1 MKPDVDAKDANPP
14 RDRLWSEVVLARVCD
29 GTLDGALGAPI
40 TGISI
45 DTRSISRGDL
55 FVALTDQRDGHD
67 FVTRAF
73 QAGATAALVS
83 KSYAR
88 RDGDGLLIRVDDPLR
103 ALEDAGRIARFRTDA
118 QVVAVTGSVGKTGTK
133 EMLRLC
139 LGRLGQTHASEKSY
153 NNHWGVPL
161 TLARMPAKT
170 VFGVFEIGM
179 NHPGEIAPLVRM
191 VAPDIGIITT
201 VEAVHLAQFAS
212 VTEIAEA
219 KAELMLG
226 IASGGTAI
234 LNRDNAYFDL
244 LADRAEARGLFVTQF
259 GSHADCDV
267 RLTTVDLA
275 HDGSLVSVEVRG
287 RPVRYRLGAPGRHY
301 VMNSLAVVAALD
313 ALGVDLDAGLAAL
326 ADISAPP
333 GRGERS
339 LLSVGGGTLLLIDES
354 YNANPASMAAAL
366 ANLGS
371 VPRANYRRR
380 IAILG
385 DMRELGDEADA
396 LHAGLAGAV
405 VAAGVDQVFACG
417 PHMRALFETLP
428 ADVRGAYSGTS
439 AELSEPVSHGLGAG
453 DAVMIKGSLGTNMAP
468 LVAAVRALA
477 GSAQ

>member
-1 MKPDVDAKDANPP
+1 MGAAEPP
-14 RDRLWSEVVLARVCD
+14 RERLWSEVVFASVCG
-29 GTLDGALGAPI
+29 GTLDGTLTAPI
-40 TGISI
+40 AGISI
-45 DTRSISRGDL
+45 DTRSIVRGDL
-55 FVALTDQRDGHD
+55 FVALRDQRDGHD
-67 FVTRAF
+67 FVTQAF

-83 KSYAR
+83 KSYVR
-88 RDGDGLLIRVDDPLR
+88 RAGDGALIRADDPLR

-139 LGRLGQTHASEKSY
+139 LGRLGPTHASEKSY

-161 TLARMPAKT
+161 TLARMPTKT
-170 VFGVFEIGM
+170 AFGVFEIGM

-201 VEAVHLAQFAS
+201 VEAVHLAQFSS

-219 KAELMLG
+219 KAELMQG
-226 IASGGTAI
+226 VASGGTAI

-244 LADRAEARGLFVTQF
+244 LADRAEARGLFLMRF
-259 GSHADCDV
+259 GSHADCDI
-267 RLTTVDLA
+267 RLVNIELA
-275 HDGSLVSVEVRG
+275 HDGSTVSVNVRG
-287 RPVRYRLGAPGRHY
+287 RSLRYRLGAPGRHY

-313 ALGVDLDAGLAAL
+313 ALGVDLEAGLAAL
-326 ADISAPP
+326 AEVTPPP

-339 LLSVGGGTLLLIDES
+339 TLQVAGGAVLLIDES

-371 VPRANYRRR
+371 VPRTTYARR

-385 DMRELGDEADA
+385 DMRELGPEADA
-396 LHAGLAGAV
+396 LHANLANAV
-405 VAAGVDQVFACG
+405 SAAGVDLVFACG
-417 PHMRALFETLP
+417 PHMRLLFEALP
-428 ADVRGAYSGTS
+428 QAIRGAYAETS
-439 AELSEPVSHGLGAG
+439 VELTASVRQLVAAG

-468 LVAAVRALA
+468 LVKAVRALA
-477 GSAQ
+477 TSPVS